1 MPNNLFHTEKDILP
15 TIQTLIQIK
24 FFSNNAHSMHEKQ
37 EKKKTTTKILTI
49 FLTNKLTFNHNNEK
63 KKKKNTSSSNKQMAK
78 KNVFMTVVRS
88 ITILNI

>member
-37 EKKKTTTKILTI
+37 EKKKQQQKY
-49 FLTNKLTFNHNNEK
+49 
-63 KKKKNTSSSNKQMAK
+63 
-78 KNVFMTVVRS
+78 
-88 ITILNI
+88 